1 MSDRLSIDLTPLA
14 GLCVVKRHALADE
27 RGSFTRLFCSDTLA
41 PAGWPG
47 AVVQV
52 NHSVSRQSGTVRGL
66 HFQRPPHQEWKL
78 VTCLQGSVWDVA
90 VDVRPNSPTYL
101 KWHAET
107 LSADNGLAMLIPAG
121 FAHGFQTLTDD
132 VVLLYCHSQ
141 AHNPAAEGG
150 LNPTD
155 PVTAVAWPL
164 PLAQWS
170 DRDRRLPTV
179 AQGFT
184 GVEL

>member
-1 MSDRLSIDLTPLA
+1 MTAQLIIHPTPLA
-14 GLCVVKRHALADE
+14 GLRLIKRHA
-27 RGSFTRLFCSDTLA
+27 RGDARGTFTRLFCSDTLSA
-41 PAGWPG
+41 AGWPG

-52 NHSVSRQSGTVRGL
+52 NHSVSRQRGTVRGL

-90 VDVRPNSPTYL
+90 VDVRPHSPTYL

-107 LSADNGLAMLIPAG
+107 LSAENGHAMLIPAG

-132 VVLLYCHSQ
+132 VELVYCHSQ
-141 AHNPAAEGG
+141 AHHPAAESG
-150 LNPTD
+150 LHPTD
-155 PVTAVAWPL
+155 PTANVQWPL
-164 PLAQWS
+164 AVSQWS
-170 DRDRRLPTV
+170 DRDRQLPTV

>member
-1 MSDRLSIDLTPLA
+1 M
-14 GLCVVKRHALADE
+14 
-27 RGSFTRLFCSDTLA
+27 
-41 PAGWPG
+41 
-47 AVVQV
+47 VQV
-52 NHSVSRQSGTVRGL
+52 NHSVSRQRGTVRGL

-107 LSADNGLAMLIPAG
+107 LSADNGQAMLIPPG

-132 VVLLYCHSQ
+132 VELVYCHSH
-141 AHNPAAEGG
+141 AHHPDAEGG
-150 LNPTD
+150 LNPHD
-155 PVTAVAWPL
+155 SKTAVPWPL
-164 PLAQWS
+164 AVTQWS
-170 DRDRRLPTV
+170 DRDRQLPTV